1 MSAYAIIGSKP
12 GISLNPEHN
21 DMRYCFYYK
30 GKERM
35 NMMLFTKR
43 NTANQPR
50 NISKK
55 AVKTMQL
62 RKQDHHFDYEK
73 WLIKKL
79 KRTKGK

>member
-1 MSAYAIIGSKP
+1 
-12 GISLNPEHN
+12 
-21 DMRYCFYYK
+21 
-30 GKERM
+30 M

-43 NTANQPR
+43 NTARETR

-55 AVKTMQL
+55 AAKTLHL

-73 WLIKKL
+73 WLIKKW